1 MQRYFKQVNAA
12 TKNKRNHRQWRD
24 AMNKWYKATRTASHD
39 DVINHFGG
47 SACLFAIK
55 YTPKARKSKYL
66 GEAARPT
73 LGASKKNKYKT
84 IYHKIAT
91 KKGNPKGRGN
101 YNAAVKKY
109 NSGRRAIGAF
119 KAGFFKPARELGKQP
134 RNKGGA
140 TLEYGKSA
148 SKSFGKKSI
157 SGQMRAIA
165 HNAVEGTGDNTDVQK
180 AIVKAMD
187 DVSRTQLKWATDKLK
202 RANQKFAVKN
212 VKKLIG

>member
-1 MQRYFKQVNAA
+1 MSAVSINK
-12 TKNKRNHRQWRD
+12 KNQRQWRE

-55 YTPKARKSKYL
+55 HTPKARKSKYL
-66 GEAARPT
+66 GNAAMPV

-84 IYHKIAT
+84 IYHKLAT
-91 KKGNPKGRGN
+91 KRGAKKGRGN
-101 YNAAVKKY
+101 YNSALKDY

-140 TLEYGKSA
+140 SLEHGKSA
-148 SKSFGKKSI
+148 SKSYGQKSI

-165 HNAVEGTGDNTDVQK
+165 YNAVEGTGDNQDVQ
-180 AIVKAMD
+180 AAMVKAMD
-187 DVSRTQLKWATDKLK
+187 DVSRTQLNWANNRLRK
-202 RANQKFAVKN
+202 ANQKFAVKQIG
-212 VKKLIG
+212 KLMK

>member
-1 MQRYFKQVNAA
+1 MKAASVNK
-12 TKNKRNHRQWRD
+12 KNQRQWKQ
-24 AMNKWYKATRTASHD
+24 AMDKWYKATRKASHD

-66 GEAARPT
+66 SNAAKPT
-73 LGASKKNKYKT
+73 LGPSKKNKYKT

-101 YNAAVKKY
+101 YNFALKKY
-109 NSGRRAIGAF
+109 NSGRQAIGAF
-119 KAGFFKPARELGKQP
+119 KAGFFKPARELGKTP

-140 TLEYGKSA
+140 SLEYGKSA
-148 SKSFGKKSI
+148 SKSFGDKSI
-157 SGQMRAIA
+157 DGRMKAIA
-165 HNAVEGTGDNTDVQK
+165 HNAVEGTGDNKDVQR

-187 DVSRTQLKWATDKLK
+187 DVSRTQLKWANNAIKK
-202 RANQKFAVKN
+202 ANNKFAVKN
-212 VKKLIG
+212 VKRLIG